1 MTDVKGLQIGIAEIE
16 GASLYYEIAG
26 DGPDLVLAHA
36 GFVDRRMWDEQLP
49 VFAQHYRVVR
59 YDLRGVG
66 NSRLTPGP
74 FSHRHDL
81 YQLLKHLGI
90 ERAHLLGCS
99 IGGGAIIDF
108 ALEYPEMTSSL
119 VLVSSALGGYQF
131 QGDMP
136 KPLQEL
142 AAALNKRDLNRAAEL
157 AVRIWIDGPQRTPD
171 RVDAHIRERA
181 RQMSLTALPILFAKE
196 EPLEPPAIERLSE
209 LAIPALVIVGE
220 LDDASVGTISELLT
234 TQIAEARKAI
244 VSSTAHLPN
253 MERPEEFNQMVLA
266 FLQALPAPRRPA

>member
-1 MTDVKGLQIGIAEIE
+1 MADVKGLQIGIAEIE

-36 GFVDRRMWDEQLP
+36 GFVDRRMWDEQFQ
-49 VFAQHYRVVR
+49 VFAEQYRVVR
-59 YDLRGVG
+59 YDLRGIG

-81 YQLLKHLGI
+81 YQLFKHLGI

-99 IGGGAIIDF
+99 MGGGAMIDF
-108 ALEYPEMTSSL
+108 ALEYPEMTTSL

-142 AAALNKRDLNRAAEL
+142 AAALDKRDLSRAAEL
-157 AVRIWIDGPQRTPD
+157 AVQIWIDGPQRTPD
-171 RVDAHIRERA
+171 QVDSGVREHA
-181 RQMSLTALPILFAKE
+181 RQMSLTALPAFSTKE
-196 EPLEPPAIERLSE
+196 EPLEPPAMGRLKE
-209 LAIPALVIVGE
+209 LAIPTLVIVGE
-220 LDDASVGTISELLT
+220 LDDASIGTIGELLT
-234 TQIAEARKAI
+234 TQIAGARKAI
-244 VSSTAHLPN
+244 IPGAAHLPN
-253 MERPEEFNQMVLA
+253 MERPEEFNREVLA
-266 FLQALPAPRRPA
+266 FLRQASL

>member
-26 DGPDLVLAHA
+26 DGPNLVMAHA
-36 GFVDRRMWDEQLP
+36 GFVDRRMWDEQFP
-49 VFAQHYRVVR
+49 VFAQRYRVVR
-59 YDLRGVG
+59 YDLRGIG

-81 YQLLKHLGI
+81 YQLFKHLGI
-90 ERAHLLGCS
+90 ERAHRLGCS
-99 IGGGAIIDF
+99 MGGGAMIDF
-108 ALEYPEMTSSL
+108 ALEYPKMTASL

-136 KPLQEL
+136 KPLQKL
-142 AAALNKRDLNRAAEL
+142 ATALDKRNLNRAAEL

-171 RVDAHIRERA
+171 QVDSGIRERA

-196 EPLEPPAIERLSE
+196 EPLEPPAIKRLSE
-209 LAIPALVIVGE
+209 LAIPTLVIVGE
-220 LDDASVGTISELLT
+220 LDDASVRTIGELLA
-234 TQIAEARKAI
+234 TQIAGARKAI
-244 VSSTAHLPN
+244 VSGAAHLPN
-253 MERPEEFNQMVLA
+253 MERPEGFNWEVLA
-266 FLQALPAPRRPA
+266 FLRQASP